1 MDAGLRIVCPSV
13 ALLAVLAVTPASAQV
28 SNCRPDARQ
37 DSGAEYRI
45 CMPAPGRWNGDLVLY
60 AHGYV
65 AFNEPLEIPE
75 DQLTLPDGTSVPGIV
90 NALGFAFATTSYAKN
105 GLAVLEG
112 IEDLRDL
119 VDVFTAAVGAPDR
132 VFLVGPSEGGIITAL
147 AVERHPGTFNGG
159 LSVCGPIGD
168 FRKQI
173 DYIGDFRVVFD
184 FFFPGLLPGSATTVP
199 PELIANYET
208 VYVPKIKAAIAAH
221 PQRARQVLAV
231 TKAPSGPGGAN
242 IEETFVSVLWY
253 AVFATN
259 DASQQLGGQPFDNRQ
274 RWYRGS
280 SVDLLLNLFVERA
293 DADSQALL
301 AIEAGYQSS
310 GLLARPLVTM
320 HTTGDQIIPYW
331 HEPLYTAK
339 VMAMGSD
346 ALHDNIPVLRYGH
359 CNFTASDVVVGFLLL
374 LQRAGGQP
382 VAQETIDAVLLDLG
396 H

>member
-1 MDAGLRIVCPSV
+1 M
-13 ALLAVLAVTPASAQV
+13 
-28 SNCRPDARQ
+28 
-37 DSGAEYRI
+37 
-45 CMPAPGRWNGDLVLY
+45 
-60 AHGYV
+60 
-65 AFNEPLEIPE
+65 
-75 DQLTLPDGTSVPGIV
+75 
-90 NALGFAFATTSYAKN
+90 
-105 GLAVLEG
+105 
-112 IEDLRDL
+112 
-119 VDVFTAAVGAPDR
+119 
-132 VFLVGPSEGGIITAL
+132 
-147 AVERHPGTFNGG
+147 
-159 LSVCGPIGD
+159 
-168 FRKQI
+168 
-173 DYIGDFRVVFD
+173 VFD

-199 PELIANYET
+199 PELIANYDT

-231 TKAPSGPGGAN
+231 TKAPGGPGGAN

-301 AIEAGYQSS
+301 EIEAGYQSS

-382 VAQETIDAVLLDLG
+382 VAQEAIDALPAELRAR
-396 H
+396 